1 MMNLKTRRLLLRKF
15 TMDDAEAMFNNWAND
30 PEVTK
35 YMTWNPHK
43 DVKETKAILS
53 HWIKEYKNP
62 KTIRYAITLKDTGE
76 LIGSIDIVGYL
87 YGDPEIGYCLS
98 RKYWNQG
105 IMTEALGVFLD
116 YLTSIGYDRVFIEA
130 HVDNIASNRVIQ
142 KNGFKFLREDTRIMS
157 EVKKE
162 KVRINLYGKYIDVD
176 DYLYDEDEDD
186 EEDPEELTYEERR
199 QRAEEEGWDEE
210 EMDLEEFED
219 NFM

>member
-1 MMNLKTRRLLLRKF
+1 
-15 TMDDAEAMFNNWAND
+15 MDDAEAMFNNWAND

-43 DVKETKAILS
+43 DIKETKAILS
-53 HWIKEYKNP
+53 RWIKEYKDP
-62 KTIRYAITLKDTGE
+62 KTIRSAITLKDSGE

-87 YGDPEIGYCLS
+87 YGDPKIGYCLS

-105 IMTEALGVFLD
+105 IMTEALGTFLD

-186 EEDPEELTYEERR
+186 EEDPEELTIEERR
-199 QRAEEEGWDEE
+199 ERAEEEGWDEE

-219 NFM
+219 YFM